1 PWSQAPAAFR
11 GIIALLV
18 ITFSGQ
24 SIAYYV
30 TTTWLP
36 SYLADTIGLAS
47 ASAGATASLFQISAL
62 LGAFGVPLLAARSTA
77 WSPVAIVALLW
88 LSLPLV
94 LLLVPGAYGLWA
106 ITGGIAQ
113 GGGFT
118 AIFSLIARTA
128 GSDAQT
134 ASASARVQ
142 GGGYLSASMAQPFA
156 GWLITVT
163 AGWTSV
169 QHVVVADRASIE

>member
-1 PWSQAPAAFR
+1 
-11 GIIALLV
+11 IALLV

-62 LGAFGVPLLAARSTA
+62 LGAFGVPLLAARSKA
-77 WSPVAIVALLW
+77 WTPVAIVARLS
-88 LSLPLV
+88 LSLPLG

-106 ITGGIAQ
+106 ITGRIAP

-118 AIFSLIARTA
+118 AIFSILAATLAPPI
-128 GSDAQT
+128 
-134 ASASARVQ
+134 
-142 GGGYLSASMAQPFA
+142 A
-156 GWLITVT
+156 GWLNT
-163 AGWTSV
+163 ATSGWTAPLLLVFAATASFAITGLLAARRAGRFRRGGAGAREILD
-169 QHVVVADRASIE
+169 ADD